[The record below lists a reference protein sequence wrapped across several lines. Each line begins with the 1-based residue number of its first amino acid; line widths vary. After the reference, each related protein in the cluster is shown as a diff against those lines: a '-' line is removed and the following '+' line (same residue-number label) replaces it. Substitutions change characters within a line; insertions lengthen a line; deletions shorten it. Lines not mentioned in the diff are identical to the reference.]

1 MDNELYHHG
10 ILGMKWGVRRTKAQL
25 GYPTTKKKTTRERVK
40 SIDARSRAKA
50 KKIIKEGREQAKIDK
65 AKVKADARIKKAQD
79 KVKRRN
85 GYGEDTDTKATT
97 STKNEPANK
106 PSSSKPKSISEMSN
120 EELAAATQRLNMERM
135 YKQAY
140 NDLNPAPKQIEKGQN
155 FAKKFLNEAIKP
167 AAINAGK
174 DVLTKFATKQAS
186 KLLGLD
192 EKKVKDGM
200 EALKKEADELGLK
213 SKIAAAKKNINE
225 VNKYFEQENKDKQN
239 QSNSTST
246 NDSTS
251 PPGGRRFHVKR
262 TAQAEYV
269 RPEDIPSY
277 DNYTRDKF
285 VNTTVEDVRSD
296 PVTSAG
302 EDYVRTGTG
311 FVNTTVENVRSDP
324 ATSTG
329 ETYVRRYL
337 GLGSGS

>member
-1 MDNELYHHG
+1 
-10 ILGMKWGVRRTKAQL
+10 
-25 GYPTTKKKTTRERVK
+25 
-40 SIDARSRAKA
+40 
-50 KKIIKEGREQAKIDK
+50 
-65 AKVKADARIKKAQD
+65 
-79 KVKRRN
+79 
-85 GYGEDTDTKATT
+85 
-97 STKNEPANK
+97 
-106 PSSSKPKSISEMSN
+106 
-120 EELAAATQRLNMERM
+120 
-135 YKQAY
+135 
-140 NDLNPAPKQIEKGQN
+140 
-155 FAKKFLNEAIKP
+155 
-167 AAINAGK
+167 
-174 DVLTKFATKQAS
+174 
-186 KLLGLD
+186 
-192 EKKVKDGM
+192 M

-246 NDSTS
+246 NDSGSNSTDSTS

-329 ETYVRRYL
+329 ENYVRRYL